1 MNLVRL
7 GVMWE
12 AVEREPGIYNH
23 TYLNEINELITKL
36 GENGIYTLLDGHQDV
51 GARVICGEGIPDFY
65 AKQALANGSWC
76 LGETV
81 DKYLSYAYSLSG
93 FCKSIESYGFRKDKD
108 GNPLIEDC

>member
-1 MNLVRL
+1 MEFTLSLTDIR
-7 GVMWE
+7 MWVPE
-12 AVEREPGIYNH
+12 SF
-23 TYLNEINELITKL
+23 
-36 GENGIYTLLDGHQDV
+36 
-51 GARVICGEGIPDFY
+51 CGEGIPDFY